1 MVSLWFLR
9 SARPFSWER
18 GWEMSCFAFLHL
30 LLSMFLREARAAL
43 KWADGKMIKHEVDMQ
58 VGASL
63 S

>member
-1 MVSLWFLR
+1 MVWLWFLR
-9 SARPFSWER
+9 SARFFSWEG
-18 GWEMSCFAFLHL
+18 GWATSCFAFLQL
-30 LLSMFLREARAAL
+30 PLPIFLGEARAAL